1 MSTRNVERELTTLLH
16 RHAEDAMNDTDT
28 QAEQNRFYDVI
39 DAEPSTDRR
48 SLAMVGAV
56 AAAGVAAAVV
66 WSLGG
71 SEGGTGLPPAGNPSP
86 QVTEQMSLEAELM
99 SDRFMVAIADNDA
112 AAANSLLR
120 NGAWDGGVENELAF
134 LEAWYVR
141 YDTEP
146 CRSTAGVNDALVV
159 ECQATV
165 HSARSEEL
173 GLGPFEGV
181 VYSFVVRGGEIIDA
195 GNDHDHLNS
204 GLGDHMD
211 EVNVWMMAQASPAE
225 RALLLKDPPELSANE
240 LDRWVQ
246 LNQQYIDAYVEEKTS
261 EGNG

>member
-1 MSTRNVERELTTLLH
+1 MSTRNVERELTALLH

-28 QAEQNRFYDVI
+28 QTEQNRFYDVL
-39 DAEPSTDRR
+39 DAGPGTNRR
-48 SLAMVGAV
+48 SLAVVGAV

-71 SEGGTGLPPAGNPSP
+71 NEGGTGLPPADDPSP
-86 QVTEQMSLEAELM
+86 QVTEQVSREAELM
-99 SDRFMVAIADNDA
+99 SDRFMVAISDNDA
-112 AAANSLLR
+112 AAVNSLLR
-120 NGAWDGGVENELAF
+120 DGAWDTGVENELAF
-134 LEAWYVR
+134 FEAWYIR

-146 CRSTAGVNDALVV
+146 CRATAGVNDALVV
-159 ECQATV
+159 DCEATV

-195 GNDHDHLNS
+195 GNDHDYPNS

-211 EVNVWMMAQASPAE
+211 EVADWMMAQASPAE
-225 RALLLKDPPELSANE
+225 RALLLKNPPELSANE
-240 LDRWVQ
+240 RDRWVQ
-246 LNQQYIDAYVEEKTS
+246 LHQQYIDAYVEEKTR